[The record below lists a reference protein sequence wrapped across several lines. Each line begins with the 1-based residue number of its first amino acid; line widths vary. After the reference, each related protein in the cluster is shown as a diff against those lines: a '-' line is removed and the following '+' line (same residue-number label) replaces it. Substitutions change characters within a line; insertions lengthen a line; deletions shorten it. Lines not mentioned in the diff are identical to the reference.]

1 MLPVP
6 VKPPGLGECEDTQA
20 HDHHKTDD
28 APRYP
33 ALGRSRFVGQNH
45 QWREPVAK
53 YVPNAPL
60 LADEQ
65 DGEEHCQPDDQHRS
79 DTAPWTITPSFC
91 QFVNNSWR
99 FGGAVHTS
107 KPTSMVYSREL
118 RSSYNTPTTAVPAG
132 MFNTDSPPAV
142 KARSLMPRKSAAVAD
157 KPARSMSDSHKEALA
172 IGREQGRA
180 IRRYLEALE
189 ANKPRRGRKR
199 TPEGIQK
206 RLAAIDERLAT
217 ADPLDRLH
225 LRQERMDLE
234 AELATAGEGGV
245 DLGALEAEFVQAAG
259 PYSQRKG
266 ITYDAWRAAGVEPRV
281 LKAAGL
287 GRGQ

>member
-1 MLPVP
+1 
-6 VKPPGLGECEDTQA
+6 
-20 HDHHKTDD
+20 
-28 APRYP
+28 
-33 ALGRSRFVGQNH
+33 
-45 QWREPVAK
+45 
-53 YVPNAPL
+53 
-60 LADEQ
+60 
-65 DGEEHCQPDDQHRS
+65 
-79 DTAPWTITPSFC
+79 
-91 QFVNNSWR
+91 
-99 FGGAVHTS
+99 
-107 KPTSMVYSREL
+107 
-118 RSSYNTPTTAVPAG
+118 
-132 MFNTDSPPAV
+132 
-142 KARSLMPRKSAAVAD
+142 
-157 KPARSMSDSHKEALA
+157 MSDSHKEALA

-234 AELATAGEGGV
+234 AELAAAGEGGV
-245 DLGALEAEFVQAAG
+245 DLGALEAEFIQAAG

-287 GRGQ
+287 GRRQ

>member
-1 MLPVP
+1 
-6 VKPPGLGECEDTQA
+6 
-20 HDHHKTDD
+20 
-28 APRYP
+28 
-33 ALGRSRFVGQNH
+33 
-45 QWREPVAK
+45 
-53 YVPNAPL
+53 
-60 LADEQ
+60 
-65 DGEEHCQPDDQHRS
+65 
-79 DTAPWTITPSFC
+79 
-91 QFVNNSWR
+91 
-99 FGGAVHTS
+99 
-107 KPTSMVYSREL
+107 
-118 RSSYNTPTTAVPAG
+118 
-132 MFNTDSPPAV
+132 
-142 KARSLMPRKSAAVAD
+142 MPKKSAAVAE
-157 KPARSMSDSHKEALA
+157 KLARSMSDSHKEALA

-234 AELATAGEGGV
+234 AELAAAGEGGV
-245 DLGALEAEFVQAAG
+245 DLGALEAEFIQAAG